1 MKNIFENIG
10 IIFISTLTFFILIEI
25 FSYSIFK
32 FYYSLKID
40 DQRNPIQYSDETISK
55 LYETNKIQ
63 DIRSLLEDM
72 WNREQIYEPLVEHI
86 ERPYVSE
93 HLNISSKGYRLV
105 KNQKDFIDNQNV
117 NLDHG
122 SAPVKS
128 LVERLEINRNII

>member
-1 MKNIFENIG
+1 MKNVFENIG
-10 IIFISTLTFFILIEI
+10 LIFISTLTFIILIEI

-117 NLDHG
+117 NIFLFGG
-122 SAPVKS
+122 STMFGVG
-128 LVERLEINRNII
+128 